1 MNKTKFY
8 INEDGTYKITWVQ
21 EYVTWEQIS
30 SEPELD
36 LTEARAV
43 LARIMAL

>member
-1 MNKTKFY
+1 MRKELY
-8 INEDGTYKITWVQ
+8 RLQWSQ
-21 EYVTWEQIS
+21 EYTGWP
-30 SEPELD
+30 EPELD

>member
-1 MNKTKFY
+1 MTKLY
-8 INEDGTYKITWVQ
+8 TIRWSQ
-21 EYVTWEQIS
+21 EYVGWPD
-30 SEPELD
+30 PELD